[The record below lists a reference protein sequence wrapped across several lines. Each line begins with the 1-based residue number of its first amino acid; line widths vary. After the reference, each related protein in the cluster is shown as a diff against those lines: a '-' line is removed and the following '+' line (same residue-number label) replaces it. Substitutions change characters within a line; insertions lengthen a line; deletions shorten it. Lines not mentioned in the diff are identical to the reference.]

1 MNIHLPFFKS
11 SFRTKGI
18 VMRLKSVNTKNMYPT
33 YFVLGALVLYTIL
46 YVLPSLI
53 GIGYAFT
60 DWSAFS
66 SEIHFVGLKN
76 FKEIFSPEENYVKYL
91 GNTILFTLFTTI
103 MKNILGLLL
112 AVLLTKS
119 VKALNFHRAVMYMPS
134 VLSALIVGMIFKS
147 ILNPRDGL
155 MNEFLRVFGVE
166 GPKWLSNPK
175 LAIWSV
181 MAVDIWKGMG
191 YIMTIFIAGIMS
203 ISPTY
208 YEAAELDG
216 ANGWHKFKSVTL
228 PMLMPTITV
237 TTVLNVIYGL
247 KVFDTVYALTNGGP
261 GYATEVLYTS
271 VYKEFGLGRYAVGTA
286 LSSVMFVVM
295 VVVGFFLIKMMTKN
309 EVSE

>member
-1 MNIHLPFFKS
+1 MKE
-11 SFRTKGI
+11 
-18 VMRLKSVNTKNMYPT
+18 KNMYPT
-33 YFVLGALVLYTIL
+33 WFALGALVLYGAL

-53 GIGYAFT
+53 GIGYSFT
-60 DWSAFS
+60 DWSAFTT
-66 SEIHFVGLKN
+66 EINFVGLKN
-76 FKEIFSPEENYVKYL
+76 FREVFSLEENYIKYL
-91 GNTILFTLFTTI
+91 GNTLLFTVFTTV
-103 MKNILGLLL
+103 MKNVLGLLL
-112 AVLLTKS
+112 AVLLTKR
-119 VKALNFHRAVMYMPS
+119 VKMLNFHRAVMYMPS

-147 ILNPRDGL
+147 ILNPADGI
-155 MNEFLRVFGVE
+155 MNEFLRMLGIE

-181 MAVDIWKGMG
+181 MSVDIWKGMG

-203 ISPTY
+203 VAPVY
-208 YEAAELDG
+208 YEAADLDG
-216 ANGWHKFKSVTL
+216 ANSWQKFKTITL

-271 VYKEFGLGRYAVGTA
+271 VYKEFGLGRYAVGTT
-286 LSSVMFVVM
+286 LSSVMFVIM
-295 VVVGFFLIKMMTKN
+295 VFVGYFLIKTMTKN